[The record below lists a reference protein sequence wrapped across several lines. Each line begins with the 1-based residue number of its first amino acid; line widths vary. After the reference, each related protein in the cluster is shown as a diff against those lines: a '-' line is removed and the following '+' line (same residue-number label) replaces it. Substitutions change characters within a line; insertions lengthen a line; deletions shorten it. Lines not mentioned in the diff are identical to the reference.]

1 MQLVII
7 EKDLKRLP
15 HPAEDKQSSFGAA
28 ASSSTAQQTD
38 SHEHDARITSL
49 REVLYIYAQEHPSMG
64 YRQGMHEIASY
75 LMYLLELEH
84 QDYPDHPLFNPIL
97 PICFVLLERVLDQ
110 LKTAYDATGGNSLQQ
125 MSVTIL
131 GKILQNDNP
140 LYHHLTSNSNIP
152 PPPIYC
158 TRWVRLMF
166 SREVIGYENVFKLW
180 DVLFGY
186 QHVMHALEIACAT
199 RILLLRDALL
209 VPDNNTL
216 DILMNVPPLLDISQ
230 LTSTLER
237 LMIQNET
244 DPSIPI
250 PKSQQVLPMANS
262 ALSND
267 TQATVLGVSS
277 PMMQQQQQ
285 QLHYHQSTPLRPDL
299 QQLQLNS
306 HNPLETPLRVQG
318 GAPQNVYQSSQSS
331 ATSFSESSKFS
342 FSKVRR
348 SLRQTSESLGKKI
361 LTTTNE
367 WKQAAVER
375 QASADGFPAYDPLS
389 GMWVAGGPTQVTNN
403 GHFADPLLHQSSTWG
418 ANTNVKNNVAAIP
431 ALPKTPKQ
439 HLHEGWSN
447 RLEEKI
453 VTIQKFLEDLK
464 SKEVEG
470 TVPDSVWE
478 ALVDMDRMK
487 KELRNYSRS
496 MTNS

>member
-1 MQLVII
+1 
-7 EKDLKRLP
+7 
-15 HPAEDKQSSFGAA
+15 
-28 ASSSTAQQTD
+28 
-38 SHEHDARITSL
+38 
-49 REVLYIYAQEHPSMG
+49 
-64 YRQGMHEIASY
+64 
-75 LMYLLELEH
+75 
-84 QDYPDHPLFNPIL
+84 
-97 PICFVLLERVLDQ
+97 
-110 LKTAYDATGGNSLQQ
+110 
-125 MSVTIL
+125 
-131 GKILQNDNP
+131 
-140 LYHHLTSNSNIP
+140 
-152 PPPIYC
+152 
-158 TRWVRLMF
+158 MF

-216 DILMNVPPLLDISQ
+216 DLLMNVPPLLDISQ

-267 TQATVLGVSS
+267 TQATVLGASS

-496 MTNS
+496 MANS